1 MDESVR
7 SGVRGRRWIV
17 VGLTVM
23 LPAVTAGVFGA
34 RGLGAGDPGDPVAPK
49 PVDAALASVL
59 TEAASSCPA
68 LTPARLAG
76 QIMAATRFEPDPA
89 GGIGGLT
96 PAEWERWAPRP
107 SSDPG
112 DPEAGT
118 LALAHLTCDL
128 VGQLRA
134 AGVDGDPWR
143 TAVAAWR
150 SSVSQVK
157 AANGVPTA
165 AAGFVDQAEE
175 YAHRYALTPALLH
188 SPDATTSAPMP
199 AATPTATAEPAP
211 TASASPTPHPAHSAA
226 TPEKPRIVDR
236 RVSWN
241 MRTFAPAGLHL
252 NGAQVVDGR
261 LRLARGDGAAGSAWT
276 RIPVRTGRSWDT
288 EFTVDIPRITDGL
301 ALVLQGQGPTA
312 LGSVGSGLGY
322 GRRPGTA
329 DPRIDRS
336 VAVEL
341 DLWSNSLDGFDP
353 GHQHVAVTRNGDVAG
368 HLVERDP
375 GFALHGGGPYQVWV
389 SYDAPTRTLRVWA
402 ARSSARP
409 SAPLLT
415 ATVDIAATVGRSSA
429 YIGFTAGTGHIADAN
444 PEIAVTSWAFAER

>member
-1 MDESVR
+1 VL
-7 SGVRGRRWIV
+7 
-17 VGLTVM
+17 GLTVV

-34 RGLGAGDPGDPVAPK
+34 YGLGVGDADDSVAPK

-59 TEAASSCPA
+59 TQAASSCPA

-96 PAEWERWAPRP
+96 AAEWEKWAPRR
-107 SSDPG
+107 SSTPG
-112 DPEAGT
+112 DPAAST

-128 VGQLRA
+128 VGQVRA
-134 AGVDGDPWR
+134 AGVDGDLWR
-143 TAVAAWR
+143 TAVAVWR

-165 AAGFVDQAEE
+165 AAGFVDQAQE
-175 YAHRYALTPALLH
+175 YAHRYALTPALLR
-188 SPDATTSAPMP
+188 SPDPTTGAPSPTAT
-199 AATPTATAEPAP
+199 TPTASP
-211 TASASPTPHPAHSAA
+211 SPTPRPARSTA
-226 TPEKPRIVDR
+226 TPEKPRLVDR
-236 RVSWN
+236 RVTWN
-241 MRTFAPAGLHL
+241 MRTFAPGGLHL
-252 NGAQVVDGR
+252 NGAVVADGR
-261 LRLARGDGAAGSAWT
+261 LRLARGDGAAGSAWA
-276 RIPVRTGRSWDT
+276 RIPLRTGRSWAT

-301 ALVLQGQGPTA
+301 ALVVQGQGPTA
-312 LGSVGSGLGY
+312 LGSDGSGIGY
-322 GRRPGTA
+322 GRRPATA

-353 GHQHVAVTRNGDVAG
+353 GHQHVAVTKNGDVAG

-375 GFALHGGGPYQVWV
+375 GFALHGGGPYQVWAT
-389 SYDAPTRTLRVWA
+389 YDAPTRTLRVWA

-409 SAPLLT
+409 AAPLLT
-415 ATVDIAATVGRSSA
+415 ATVDIAATVGRSTA
-429 YIGFTAGTGHIADAN
+429 YIGFTAGTGHIVDAN